1 MPWRHVALQ
10 KGGRAGRCRWIRIL
24 GRGEKMGF
32 AERAGWALHPKGM
45 LRREQM
51 RAESAML
58 AAQAEEAA
66 AKAAEASARAAA
78 VEAKRNIM
86 ENYFHGMGVS
96 NSGYSHGG
104 ASHGNTWDLEY
115 DSESGSAKRD
125 IEENRK
131 TLRERT
137 RDLAMNTSLGAAAV
151 NSVRTNVVGAG
162 LVPVPRID
170 YEFLGI
176 SREEAKKLE
185 DSIKRE
191 FRLWASSAMCD
202 NNEQNNFYEL
212 QQIAFSDWLKNGE
225 EFVLIRYAEELPDM
239 PYRLRLKL
247 VEADR
252 ISSPDS
258 FGEYDGFDRKL
269 KNGNIVMNGVEI
281 EKSGRVAAY
290 YVASDYPGEWGIGTT
305 TWERIPKRGKR
316 TGNPNILHVFNG
328 ERADQYRGVPFLAPV
343 IKTLKQLSRYSEA
356 EIMAAVVNSLF
367 TIFITTETGND
378 LGGFGGLEEDEE
390 GLDGAGRPDD
400 KFRLGSGI
408 INELKEGEDVHPV
421 ESTHPS
427 GNFDSFVSAMCSQLG
442 AALEISP
449 EVLLK
454 KFGNNFSASKGALNE
469 TWQAFRMRRGWFIND
484 FCQPVYEL
492 WFNEAVSKG
501 RIRAPGYFNNPL
513 IKAAYANAKWNG
525 PAQGYL
531 NPMQE
536 VNAAVTRMDNGLST
550 HEDECASMSGG
561 SFEDNVRTLLIE
573 NSLLRKA
580 NGISGNNYDEEET
593 GNDEN

>member
-1 MPWRHVALQ
+1 
-10 KGGRAGRCRWIRIL
+10 
-24 GRGEKMGF
+24 MGF
-32 AERAGWALHPKGM
+32 VEKAGWALHPKGM
-45 LRREQM
+45 LRREKM
-51 RAESAML
+51 RAESAIL

-66 AKAAEASARAAA
+66 AKTAEASARAAA

-86 ENYFHGMGVS
+86 KNYLHGMAVT

-104 ASHGNTWDLEY
+104 ASQGQTWDLEY
-115 DSESGSAKRD
+115 DSESGSARRD

-176 SREEAKKLE
+176 SREEAKSLE

-191 FRLWASSAMCD
+191 FKLWASSPMSD
-202 NNEQNNFYEL
+202 SNEQNNFYEL

-225 EFVLIRYAEELPDM
+225 EFALVRYAEKLPNM
-239 PYRLRLKL
+239 PYQLRIKL

-258 FGEYDGFDRKL
+258 YGEYDGFDRKL
-269 KNGNIVMNGVEI
+269 KNGNTIMNGVEI

-290 YVASDYPGEWGIGTT
+290 YVASDYPGEQSIGTT
-305 TWERIPKRGKR
+305 NWERIPKRGEK
-316 TGNPNILHVFNG
+316 TGNLNMLHVFNG

-343 IKTLKQLSRYSEA
+343 IQTLKQLSRYSEA

-367 TIFITTETGND
+367 TIFITTESGND
-378 LGGFGGLEEDEE
+378 LGGFGGLKEDEE
-390 GLDGAGRPDD
+390 EMERAGKRDD
-400 KFRLGSGI
+400 TFRLGSGI

-492 WFNEAVSKG
+492 WLNEAVSKG

-513 IKAAYANAKWNG
+513 VKAAYSNAKWNG

-536 VNAAVTRMDNGLST
+536 VNAAVIRMKNGLST

-561 SFEDNVRTLLIE
+561 SFEDNARTLLLE
-573 NSLLRKA
+573 NQLLREA
-580 NGISGNNYDEEET
+580 NGTRETNNKNEEE
-593 GNDEN
+593 NRDDED

>member
-1 MPWRHVALQ
+1 
-10 KGGRAGRCRWIRIL
+10 
-24 GRGEKMGF
+24 MGF
-32 AERAGWALHPKGM
+32 AQNVGWALHPRGM

-51 RAESAML
+51 RADAARLAIDVETASARSREV
-58 AAQAEEAA
+58 AAR
-66 AKAAEASARAAA
+66 AAEAEARADA
-78 VEAKRNIM
+78 VKARRDIM
-86 ENYFHGMGVS
+86 NGCLDGMGVT

-104 ASHGNTWDLEY
+104 ASQRKTWALEY
-115 DSESGSAKRD
+115 DSGSGSAKRD

-137 RDLAMNTSLGAAAV
+137 RDLAMNTSLGAAAI

-162 LVPVPRID
+162 LIPVPRID

-176 SREEAKKLE
+176 GREEAKELE

-191 FRLWASSAMCD
+191 WRLWASSPLCD

-225 EFVLIRYAEELPDM
+225 EFALVKYAEVLPNM
-239 PYRLRLKL
+239 PYQLRIKL

-252 ISSPDS
+252 VCSPDS

-269 KNGNIVMNGVEI
+269 KNGNVIMNGVEI
-281 EKSGRVAAY
+281 EKGGRVAAY
-290 YVASDYPGEWGIGTT
+290 YVSSNHPGEQGLNAT
-305 TWERIPKRGKR
+305 TWERIPKRGER
-316 TGNPNILHVFNG
+316 TGNPNIFHIFNG

-343 IKTLKQLSRYSEA
+343 IQTLKQLSRYSDA

-378 LGGFGGLEEDEE
+378 MGGFGGLEEDEE
-390 GLDGAGRPDD
+390 PSGEERRDD
-400 KFRLGSGI
+400 MLRIGSGT
-408 INELKEGEDVHPV
+408 INELKEGEGVHAV

-469 TWQAFRMRRGWFIND
+469 TWQAFRMRRGWFVND
-484 FCQPVYEL
+484 FCQPIYEL
-492 WFNEAVSKG
+492 WLCEAVSKG
-501 RIRAPGYFNNPL
+501 RIRAPGFFNNPL
-513 IKAAYANAKWNG
+513 IRAAYANTKWNG

-531 NPMQE
+531 NPLQE
-536 VNAAVTRMDNGLST
+536 VNAAVTRMEHGLST

-561 SFEDNVRTLLIE
+561 SFEDNARTLIIE
-573 NSLLRKA
+573 NRLLNEA
-580 NGISGNNYDEEET
+580 NGAGRNDQTASDAEEKNKTEEED
-593 GNDEN
+593 GDGDNKD